1 MRTKYKIKLNDLE
14 RVGGVARADR
24 DGFTRHEVMKAV
36 HEEMRGASRDQK
48 EQVVER
54 FYRRNEPC

>member
-1 MRTKYKIKLNDLE
+1 MTTKYRIRLSDLE
-14 RVGGVARADR
+14 RTGGVARADR
-24 DGFTRHEVMKAV
+24 DGFTKQEVMKAV
-36 HEEMRGASRDQK
+36 HQEMRGASRNEK